1 MDYYKLLGIDKNAS
15 EDDIKKNYK
24 KMALK
29 YHPDKNPNNRE
40 EAEAKFK
47 DISEAYNVLSDPDKR
62 EIYDKYGKDG
72 LENMMGDND
81 SSPFDIFSS
90 IFGGGG
96 MPNFMNMGGFRQQNR
111 RMKVEPI
118 ITNIDIS
125 IKEAYFG
132 VNKTITIKKNKIC
145 DGCKGIGGSNK
156 DTCKSCKGAGM
167 KVKIHQIGPGMIQQV
182 QSMCDE
188 CNGKKHIIKNK
199 CTQCNGNKTIMKE
212 KTFSIMV
219 EQGSMDKEKSVLHNK
234 GHEHPEHESGDI
246 VFIINV
252 KNNSN
257 FTRINDD
264 LHIKYDINLGD
275 AVCGTYVS
283 FDHING
289 EKVHYYEEGV
299 IDKNCKRVIR
309 NLGMPIKKKSS
320 HFGSL
325 IIEYNIIFPKLN
337 LTKDQKSVISNMIP
351 LSTKNMK
358 TDNRLTDLK
367 HSYIQ

>member
-1 MDYYKLLGIDKNAS
+1 
-15 EDDIKKNYK
+15 
-24 KMALK
+24 
-29 YHPDKNPNNRE
+29 
-40 EAEAKFK
+40 
-47 DISEAYNVLSDPDKR
+47 
-62 EIYDKYGKDG
+62 
-72 LENMMGDND
+72 
-81 SSPFDIFSS
+81 
-90 IFGGGG
+90 
-96 MPNFMNMGGFRQQNR
+96 
-111 RMKVEPI
+111 
-118 ITNIDIS
+118 
-125 IKEAYFG
+125 
-132 VNKTITIKKNKIC
+132 
-145 DGCKGIGGSNK
+145 
-156 DTCKSCKGAGM
+156 
-167 KVKIHQIGPGMIQQV
+167 
-182 QSMCDE
+182 
-188 CNGKKHIIKNK
+188 
-199 CTQCNGNKTIMKE
+199 MKE

-299 IDKNCKRVIR
+299 IDKSCKRVIR

-337 LTKDQKSVISNMIP
+337 LTEDQKSVISNMIP
-351 LSTKNMK
+351 LSTKNVK